1 MKSFLQ
7 EVSLG
12 LSKKNKKLNSKWF
25 YDFHGSKLFEQITE
39 LEEYYPTRTE
49 IKILKDNKIE
59 IANKIGKSATLIE
72 PGAGDI
78 KKIAIFLDSL
88 DNPKKYIPL
97 DISEDYMTKISQG
110 FKRKFP
116 KIAITPKAYDFSRNN
131 KLPFKVNSSENIVIF
146 FPGSTLGNFE
156 KEDAVKFLKML
167 KSKFKAKMIIIGVDL
182 IKDIPTLISAYDD
195 KKGVTAKF
203 NKNILRR
210 INTELGGNIDLNSYK
225 HLAIY
230 NKSKKRIE
238 MRLKCK
244 KNSNIKVNGSKY
256 LIKKNEEIH
265 TENSHKYSIKSF
277 KNLANKAG
285 WKIKKTWVD
294 NKKLFSVHCL
304 DLGKS
309 G

>member
-25 YDFHGSKLFEQITE
+25 YDFHGSKLFEQITK

-49 IKILKDNKIE
+49 KKILRDNKIE
-59 IANKIGKSATLIE
+59 IASKIGKSAVLIE

-78 KKIAIFLDSL
+78 KKIAIFLGSL

-97 DISEDYMTKISQG
+97 DISEDYITKISKG
-110 FKRKFP
+110 FKKKFP
-116 KIAITPKAYDFSRNN
+116 NVAIAPKAYDFSRNN
-131 KLPFKVNSSENIVIF
+131 KPPFKVNSSENIVIF
-146 FPGSTLGNFE
+146 FLVSTLGNFE
-156 KEDAVKFLKML
+156 KKDAIKFLKML
-167 KSKFKAKMIIIGVDL
+167 KLKFKAKMIIVGVDL
-182 IKDIPTLISAYDD
+182 VKDIPTLISAYDD

-210 INTELGGNIDLNSYK
+210 INAELGGNIDLNSYK

-238 MRLKCK
+238 MRLKSK
-244 KNSNIKVNGSKY
+244 KNSSIKVNGSKY
-256 LIKKNEEIH
+256 LIRKNEEIH

-277 KNLANKAG
+277 KNLANKSG

-294 NKKLFSVHCL
+294 NQKLFSVHCL
-304 DLGKS
+304 DLG
-309 G
+309 